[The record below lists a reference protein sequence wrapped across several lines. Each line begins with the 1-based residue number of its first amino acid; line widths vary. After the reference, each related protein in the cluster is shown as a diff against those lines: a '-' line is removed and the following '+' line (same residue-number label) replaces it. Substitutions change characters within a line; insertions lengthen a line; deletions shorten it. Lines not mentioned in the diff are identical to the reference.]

1 MQHVLSVPHIR
12 GNVSSSHITSSV
24 SAGTQTPKPKDDNQE
39 KVNKMIHGGMFQNQT
54 ELIREMKNKVPEVFK
69 VYPNFEKI
77 LFNPNLQGI
86 SFHHSLLSAPSEN
99 EVVYALEGVFIAIRE
114 MQKLL
119 PENQIKLVSA

>member
-1 MQHVLSVPHIR
+1 
-12 GNVSSSHITSSV
+12 
-24 SAGTQTPKPKDDNQE
+24 
-39 KVNKMIHGGMFQNQT
+39 MFQNQT